1 MTTQSGGEKK
11 LKSCKKREEIISTG
25 TKLIIEKG
33 YLNTSIQDITSK
45 MGIAKGSFYTYF
57 KSKDEFILAIIF
69 NKISQFKVEVDEI
82 IALESSLE
90 ETLRKYFLHA
100 LSVPAKEPEF
110 FLLLMNLL
118 RNINSLGKKI
128 RQFLGANAPLKYRG
142 VKKILEKY
150 LDVIDVADED
160 ELEKCSIII
169 CNLVNTFYEQK
180 FNPFVSCYNNESSKN
195 PTPLQVKRSLE
206 SINLKNE
213 VDFLTKIAM
222 KIIRK

>member
-1 MTTQSGGEKK
+1 M
-11 LKSCKKREEIISTG
+11 KSCKKREEIISTG

-69 NKISQFKVEVDEI
+69 NKISQFKLEIDEI
-82 IALESSLE
+82 VALESSLE
-90 ETLRKYFLHA
+90 GTLRKYFLHA
-100 LSVPAKEPEF
+100 LSIPVKEPEF

-118 RNINSLGKKI
+118 KNINSLGKKI
-128 RQFLGANAPLKYRG
+128 RQFLKVNTPLKYRG
-142 VKKILEKY
+142 VKRILEKY
-150 LDVIDVADED
+150 LDKIDVSNED
-160 ELEKCSIII
+160 ELEKYSIII

-180 FNPFVSCYNNESSKN
+180 FNPIVSNYNNESSGDL
-195 PTPLQVKRSLE
+195 TPLQVKKSLE
-206 SINLKNE
+206 NINLENE

-222 KIIRK
+222 KIIKK

>member
-1 MTTQSGGEKK
+1 M
-11 LKSCKKREEIISTG
+11 KSCKKREEIISTG

-57 KSKDEFILAIIF
+57 KSKDEFILAIVF
-69 NKISQFKVEVDEI
+69 NKISQLKVEVDEI

-118 RNINSLGKKI
+118 KNINSLGKKI
-128 RQFLGANAPLKYRG
+128 RQFLGANAPLYFRGANAPLKYRG

-180 FNPFVSCYNNESSKN
+180 FNPFVSCYNNDSSKN

>member
-1 MTTQSGGEKK
+1 M
-11 LKSCKKREEIISTG
+11 KSCKKREEIISTG

-57 KSKDEFILAIIF
+57 KSKDEFILAIVF
-69 NKISQFKVEVDEI
+69 NKISQLKVEVDEI

-118 RNINSLGKKI
+118 KNINSLGKKI

-150 LDVIDVADED
+150 
-160 ELEKCSIII
+160 SIII

-180 FNPFVSCYNNESSKN
+180 FNPFVSCYNNDSSKN